1 MDEATNGNGNP
12 VEEKE
17 IKPRDYR
24 DPRANCNIEGFWYA
38 QEEAEQVIRQNER
51 KRAAHAKKLKEKW
64 LETQQGKLCMAFY
77 QAFQEYRKYLE
88 ENPRAQVSPNGSP
101 LEFEEHRL
109 FEEGLRLVED
119 HQMEREERDRKNLER
134 AQKAARC
141 EHNFVDGETCRAPR
155 MRGKKL
161 CRMHERMEE
170 AKALRLDLGPMED
183 PDSIQHAIR
192 KLQAAVID
200 GVLDHK
206 QVAALSYLIQL
217 AAWNVTRTRLVANRR
232 EDEGSG
238 DREIG

>member
-1 MDEATNGNGNP
+1 MDEATNGNGSP

-17 IKPRDYR
+17 IQPRHHL
-24 DPRANCNIEGFWYA
+24 DPRANCHIDGFWYA

-51 KRAAHAKKLKEKW
+51 KRAAHAAKRREKW
-64 LETQQGKLCMAFY
+64 LETEQGKLCMAFY

-88 ENPRAQVSPNGSP
+88 ENPRAGVGPGGSP
-101 LEFEEHRL
+101 LEFEEHAL

-119 HQMEREERDRKNLER
+119 HQIEREERDRKNLER

-217 AAWNVTRTRLVANRR
+217 AAWNVTRTSVVANRR
-232 EDEGSG
+232 EDEGPG
-238 DREIG
+238 DRA

>member
-17 IKPRDYR
+17 IQPRHHL
-24 DPRANCNIEGFWYA
+24 DPRANCNIDGFWYA
-38 QEEAEQVIRQNER
+38 QEEAEQVMRQNAR
-51 KRAAHAKKLKEKW
+51 KRAAYAKKLKEQW
-64 LETQQGKLCMAFY
+64 LETPQGKLCMAFY
-77 QAFQEYRKYLE
+77 QAFQEYKKYLE
-88 ENPRAQVSPNGSP
+88 ENPRAEASPVGSP

-109 FEEGLRLVED
+109 FEEGLRMVED
-119 HQMEREERDRKNLER
+119 HQMERAERDRKNLER

-141 EHNFVDGETCRAPR
+141 EHNFEDGERCRAPR
-155 MRGKKL
+155 IKGKRL
-161 CRMHERMEE
+161 CRMHERLEE

-200 GVLDHK
+200 GALDHK

-217 AAWNVTRTRLVANRR
+217 AAWNVTRTSTVAKRLT
-232 EDEGSG
+232 DEAL
-238 DREIG
+238 

>member
-38 QEEAEQVIRQNER
+38 QEEAEQVMRQNEAR
-51 KRAAHAKKLKEKW
+51 RTAQAKKLKKEW

-88 ENPRAQVSPNGSP
+88 ENPQAQASPDGSP
-101 LEFEEHRL
+101 LEFEEHML
-109 FEEGLRLVED
+109 FEEGLRMVED
-119 HQMEREERDRKNLER
+119 HQMERAERDRKNLER
-134 AQKAARC
+134 AQRAARC

-183 PDSIQHAIR
+183 PDSIQLAIS

-217 AAWNVTRTRLVANRR
+217 AAWNVTRTRMVAKRL
-232 EDEGSG
+232 ED
-238 DREIG
+238 